1 MLQQPHEPSPE
12 VVADISA
19 RLGRV
24 CQDYSAEDFTDLVR
38 QIARIRAKY
47 DALRAES
54 FFEAARSLAAE
65 RISSRHPPDDGIGG
79 AAR

>member
-12 VVADISA
+12 LVADISA

-24 CQDYSAEDFTDLVR
+24 CQDYTAEDFTDLVR
-38 QIARIRAKY
+38 QIASVRAKY
-47 DALRAES
+47 DAVRAAS

-65 RISSRHPPDDGIGG
+65 RLASRQPADDRPGTKP
-79 AAR
+79 R

>member
-19 RLGRV
+19 HLGRI
-24 CQDYSAEDFTDLVR
+24 CQDYSTEDFSALVR
-38 QIARIRAKY
+38 QIALVRAKY
-47 DALRAES
+47 DALRAEA

-65 RISSRHPPDDGIGG
+65 RIASRHPPDDRTGG
-79 AAR
+79 APR